1 MVRPFMMVGKTREKQ
16 FWVEVDKSR
25 VFFRQL
31 ILRCPLDIHVE
42 NDGFQDSI
50 EWMNTEPIN
59 ILCNSQL
66 NQDML
71 KMPRIS
77 GVHLTRLISR
87 KKLKKIEDIEG
98 LQNGT

>member
-1 MVRPFMMVGKTREKQ
+1 MVRPFIMVGKTGAKW
-16 FWVEVDKSR
+16 FLVEVDKSR

-50 EWMNTEPIN
+50 ERMNTEPIN

-71 KMPRIS
+71 MMLRIS
-77 GVHLTRLISR
+77 GVHLTRLIPR
-87 KKLKKIEDIEG
+87 K
-98 LQNGT
+98 NF